1 MLERKL
7 TEFLT
12 PGEIETIFSSTIV
25 SGVWVFTILDPLT
38 FSVNSDSLIW
48 SMFPHF
54 ISYYTEKQTIP
65 IVTQKR
71 KKTVYG
77 RLSIYKNY
85 YFVGNTM

>member
-1 MLERKL
+1 
-7 TEFLT
+7 
-12 PGEIETIFSSTIV
+12 
-25 SGVWVFTILDPLT
+25 
-38 FSVNSDSLIW
+38 
-48 SMFPHF
+48 MFPHF